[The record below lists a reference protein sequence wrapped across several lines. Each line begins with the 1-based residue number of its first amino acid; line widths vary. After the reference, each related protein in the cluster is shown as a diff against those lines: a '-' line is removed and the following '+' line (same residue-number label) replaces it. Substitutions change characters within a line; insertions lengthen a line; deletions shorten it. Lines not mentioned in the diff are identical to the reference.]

1 MLTVEGEGDGLERHV
16 RKANIETR
24 ADRHWD
30 DFLSVN
36 ENDDMSILVQVR
48 ASVSSLVVAF

>member
-16 RKANIETR
+16 RQANIETG
-24 ADRHWD
+24 ADCHWD

-36 ENDDMSILVQVR
+36 GKDDVSALVQV
-48 ASVSSLVVAF
+48 